1 MIAWVLLTKFYKKLG
16 KHTIYFFVNYK
27 MYVLFMKRRRVI
39 DVIRYNPNTLNR
51 VTGMTIQNRSKMYNE
66 MNKINTDELS
76 RSDDENFNVEIAE
89 STTAVSLENR
99 IELED
104 FGVKLCIKEEAT
116 AFVSQFRERE
126 ISVHCILKQE
136 TRKCRIEKDSAFLD
150 IPKNIIQEKRASLIE
165 AHKKKENKMEAHVGK
180 IKRSS
185 YLAYLASY

>member
-1 MIAWVLLTKFYKKLG
+1 
-16 KHTIYFFVNYK
+16 

-51 VTGMTIQNRSKMYNE
+51 VTGMTIQNRSKMYSE

-76 RSDDENFNVEIAE
+76 RSDDETFNVEPAE
-89 STTAVSLENR
+89 STAAVSLENR
-99 IELED
+99 IELGD

-136 TRKCRIEKDSAFLD
+136 TRKCRIEKEIAILD

-165 AHKKKENKMEAHVGK
+165 SHKKKENKMETHVGK

>member
-1 MIAWVLLTKFYKKLG
+1 
-16 KHTIYFFVNYK
+16 

-51 VTGMTIQNRSKMYNE
+51 VTGMTIQNRSKMYSE
-66 MNKINTDELS
+66 LNKINTDELFTHE
-76 RSDDENFNVEIAE
+76 DETFNIENVEINSE
-89 STTAVSLENR
+89 FSLG
-99 IELED
+99 D
-104 FGVKLCIKEEAT
+104 FGVKEEAT

-126 ISVHCILKQE
+126 ISVHCILKEE
-136 TRKCRIEKDSAFLD
+136 TRKCRIEKENAMFD

-165 AHKKKENKMEAHVGK
+165 AHKKKENKMETHVGK